1 MSVHKS
7 LFIGGALKNV
17 RSVWSRRERLER
29 LMRDGKWEEGDSVYG
44 IPKVRTQ
51 VKVAKKK
58 KKAADDVALEGVESA
73 EASTDESAESA
84 EE

>member
-7 LFIGGALKNV
+7 LFIGGALKSV

-51 VKVAKKK
+51 FKVANKKK
-58 KKAADDVALEGVESA
+58 KKTEEVAADSA
-73 EASTDESAESA
+73 EVTTDESAESA

>member
-1 MSVHKS
+1 
-7 LFIGGALKNV
+7 
-17 RSVWSRRERLER
+17 
-29 LMRDGKWEEGDSVYG
+29 MRDGKWEEGDSVYG